1 MSEQIENEDFLGL
14 ASDASVKQY
23 LNGEKLI
30 YSCKVIKEN
39 RFRMNQERSIVISDK
54 ALYNLKEK

>member
-1 MSEQIENEDFLGL
+1 MSEQIESEDFLGL

-39 RFRMNQERSIVISDK
+39 RFGMNQERSLVISDK
-54 ALYNLKEK
+54 DIA